1 MFVANQKMSSMSPTA
16 TSNVDR
22 FLADLDCVASDPSAA
37 VHRLAVALSGTA
49 GLPDVGR
56 VILRHMVGALRTGG
70 AALAVSGGAVPFG
83 IVATYG
89 DSRHATAVLR
99 AAIRG
104 RGELDQA
111 QASTG
116 RVLIH
121 EITAGGKVLAIACLT
136 DRLDNAPFTRGDI
149 AVLQALAAPA
159 ALALEREAI
168 RAAGEV
174 YARAA
179 AIDPVSGLFN
189 RRHFQSRLEEELQ
202 RASRRDT
209 TVALLMI
216 DLDDFKRINDTYGHA
231 AGDATIRA
239 VATIIRRAV
248 RHFDI
253 CTRYGGEEFAV
264 VMPDSGEATATTVA
278 ERIRSRIAAW
288 RSNEAHFKG
297 LQITTS
303 IGFALSDPSTSMDDL
318 LARADR
324 ALYEAKEAGKNQVRV
339 AEPDP
344 GVTKKIFP

>member
-1 MFVANQKMSSMSPTA
+1 MSAPA

-22 FLADLDCVASDPSAA
+22 FLADLDCVASHPSAA
-37 VHRLAVALSGTA
+37 VHRLAVALTGTA

-70 AALAVSGGAVPFG
+70 AALAVSGRAVPFG

-89 DSRHATAVLR
+89 DSRRAASALR
-99 AAIRG
+99 ATIRG
-104 RGELDQA
+104 FGELDQA
-111 QASTG
+111 QVSPD

-121 EITAGGKVLAIACLT
+121 EITVGGKVVAIACLT
-136 DRLDNAPFTRGDI
+136 DRLDNSPFTRSDV

-159 ALALEREAI
+159 VLALEREAI
-168 RAAGEV
+168 RAEGEV
-174 YARAA
+174 FARAA

-202 RASRRDT
+202 RAGRRDT

-288 RSNEAHFKG
+288 RSSEAHFKS

-344 GVTKKIFP
+344 GASPKSLPVSRQIL

>member
-1 MFVANQKMSSMSPTA
+1 MTVANRNKGSMSPA
-16 TSNVDR
+16 SSNVDR
-22 FLADLDCVASDPSAA
+22 FLADQDCVSTDPSAA
-37 VHRLAVALSGTA
+37 VHRLAVALAGTSGVA
-49 GLPDVGR
+49 DVAR
-56 VILRHMVGALRTGG
+56 IILRHMVGAVRTGG
-70 AALAVSGGAVPFG
+70 AAMAASGRAVPFG
-83 IVATYG
+83 IVATYS
-89 DSRHATAVLR
+89 DPRHAS
-99 AAIRG
+99 AALQATIRG
-104 RGELDQA
+104 RADAEDPRA
-111 QASTG
+111 EVG

-121 EITAGGKVLAIACLT
+121 EITVGERVLAVVCLT
-136 DRLDNAPFTRGDI
+136 DKLDGAPFTRADL
-149 AVLQALAAPA
+149 ATVQALAATA
-159 ALALEREAI
+159 ALALEREAV
-168 RAAGEV
+168 RAHGEV
-174 YARAA
+174 FARAA

-202 RASRRDT
+202 RARRSAT

-239 VATIIRRAV
+239 AATIIRRAV

-264 VMPDSGEATATTVA
+264 VMPDSSASTATTVA

-288 RSNEAHFKG
+288 RSSEPHAKG

-318 LARADR
+318 LAHADR

-339 AEPDP
+339 AA
-344 GVTKKIFP
+344 VSL

>member
-1 MFVANQKMSSMSPTA
+1 MSLTA

-22 FLADLDCVASDPSAA
+22 FLADLDCVASHPSGA
-37 VHRLAVALSGTA
+37 VHRLAVALTGTA

-70 AALAVSGGAVPFG
+70 AALAVSGRAVSFG

-89 DSRHATAVLR
+89 DSRRATAALR

-104 RGELDQA
+104 QGEA
-111 QASTG
+111 QVSTDH
-116 RVLIH
+116 VLIH
-121 EITAGGKVLAIACLT
+121 EISVGGKVLAVACLT
-136 DRLDNAPFTRGDI
+136 DRLDNAPFTRSDV

-168 RAAGEV
+168 RAEGEV
-174 YARAA
+174 FARAA

-202 RASRRDT
+202 RARRRDT

-288 RSNEAHFKG
+288 RSHEAHFKN

-339 AEPDP
+339 AEPEA
-344 GVTKKIFP
+344 GSTKKVFL